1 MKNIFRAL
9 VFGLLSGIVIGL
21 GLAEYQKWR
30 EEEAFRNHPLIK
42 NAMAEHYGRK
52 ILEQRLETQEEV

>member
-9 VFGLLSGIVIGL
+9 VFGLFGGVVIGL

-30 EEEAFRNHPLIK
+30 EEEEFRNNPAIK
-42 NAMAEHYGRK
+42 AAMAEHYGRRL
-52 ILEQRLETQEEV
+52 LEQRLQVHEEE